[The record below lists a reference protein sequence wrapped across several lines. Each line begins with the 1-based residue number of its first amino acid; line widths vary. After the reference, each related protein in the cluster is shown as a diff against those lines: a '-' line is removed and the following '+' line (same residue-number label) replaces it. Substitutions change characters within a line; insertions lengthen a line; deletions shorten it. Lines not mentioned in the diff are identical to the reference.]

1 MNTAYSYD
9 DKCLQEGRTYSIG
22 TNDGKEFKQVVFNGW
37 KLMNGKSIMSFTTT
51 ENQQL
56 TVNPSFHTFTIEE
69 LVGEVSDGV
78 LKSLGFNALVDDPI
92 NQALK
97 ATLQD
102 AEDAGENIEY
112 TEKETNHG

>member
-1 MNTAYSYD
+1 MNNAYSYD

-22 TNDGKEFKQVVFNGW
+22 TNDGKEFKQVVFIGW
-37 KLMNGKSIMSFTTT
+37 KLMNGKSIMTFTTT

-69 LVGEVSDGV
+69 SMDNMDDTT

-97 ATLQD
+97 PTLQD
-102 AEDAGENIEY
+102 AEDAGEDIEY